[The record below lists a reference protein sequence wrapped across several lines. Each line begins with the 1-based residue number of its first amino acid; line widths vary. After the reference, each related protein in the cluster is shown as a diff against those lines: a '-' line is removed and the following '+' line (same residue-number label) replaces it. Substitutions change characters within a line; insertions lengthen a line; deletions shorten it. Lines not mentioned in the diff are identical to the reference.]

1 MEEQELFGELAV
13 IGALAVATTLGLHRI
28 GLPATIG
35 FLVTGA
41 LAGPHGLGLVG
52 DTEHITQVAEIGVIL
67 LLFAIGLEFSLSRL
81 RFIWRAVA
89 IGGTLQVGVTTLA
102 ALAILVAMG
111 DTVERGIVFGLV
123 VALSST
129 VVVLRVLDVR
139 GELDA
144 PHGRFIVGALIFQ
157 DLLVVPL
164 TLLVPVLASGDSSGF
179 MFEVAWALARAA
191 LAIGAVLLVARFLVP
206 RLFSAVDTTRTR
218 EVFLLTV
225 ISIALGS
232 AWLMNQIGLSFALGA
247 FLAGILLADTDYSHR
262 ATSDIIP
269 LRDAF
274 TSFFFISLGM
284 LVDWRVFTDEPV
296 LAVLIVAGLVLGKAV
311 VASLAALAMRNPASV
326 AWRSGVYLAQFG
338 EFGYVVLL
346 LGASEGLITSSELRL
361 VVTTGVLSIVLSRML
376 MHWTGGLHAG
386 EALLRPL
393 ERLLR
398 ARGID
403 EPTAQDAF
411 LTDHV
416 VIAGYGV
423 AGQLLARTLAQAHI
437 PYVILELNAETVREA
452 RREYT
457 HVYYGDVT
465 SPEAL
470 AHARLGHARVLVLL
484 ISDPPAARRAIVSA
498 HAEWPS
504 VPILVRTRYVAER
517 DGLLALGAAQVVC
530 EELEGGT
537 EMSAWVLRL
546 LGLDAAAIRSEI
558 SGALASSTV
567 GDLTGATGE
576 WLEAVDEQPQGLPAP
591 FAPESGEPDQGKMPS
606 AT

>member
-1 MEEQELFGELAV
+1 MAEQELFGELAV
-13 IGALAVATTLGLHRI
+13 IGGLAVVTTVGLSRL

-35 FLVTGA
+35 FLTTGA
-41 LAGPHGLGLVG
+41 LAGPHGVGLVG
-52 DTEHITQVAEIGVIL
+52 DTDHIEQIAEIGVIL
-67 LLFAIGLEFSLSRL
+67 LLFAIGLEFSLQRL

-89 IGGTLQVGVTTLA
+89 LGGSLQVGVTTLA
-102 ALAILVAMG
+102 ALGILVLAG

-157 DLLVVPL
+157 DLLVIPL
-164 TLLVPVLASGDSSGF
+164 TLLVPVLASGDTSGF
-179 MFEVAWALARAA
+179 ALEAAWALIRAT
-191 LAIGAVLLVARFLVP
+191 LAVGVVLVVARFIVP
-206 RLFSAVDTTRTR
+206 RVFDAVAATRTR

-225 ISIALGS
+225 ITIALGS
-232 AWLMNQIGLSFALGA
+232 AWLMNQLGLSFALGA
-247 FLAGILLADTDYSHR
+247 FLAGIMLADTDYSHR

-284 LVDWRVFTDEPV
+284 LVDWRVFVDEPMI
-296 LAVLIVAGLVLGKAV
+296 AVLIVLGLVLGKAFI
-311 VASLAALAMRNPASV
+311 ASLAALAMRNPASV

-346 LGASEGLITSSELRL
+346 LGASEGLVTSSELRL
-361 VVTTGVLSIVLSRML
+361 VVTTGVVSIVLSRML
-376 MHWTGGLHAG
+376 MRWTGGLHAG
-386 EALLRPL
+386 EGLLRPL

-403 EPTAQDAF
+403 EPIAQDAF

-423 AGQLLARTLAQAHI
+423 AGQLLARTLAQARV
-437 PYVILELNAETVREA
+437 PYVILELNAETVRDA
-452 RREYT
+452 RREYA

-484 ISDPPAARRAIVSA
+484 ISDPPAAQRAIVTA
-498 HAEWPS
+498 HTEWPH

-517 DGLLALGAAQVVC
+517 DSLLALGATQVVC

-537 EMSAWVLRL
+537 EMSAWVLRMI
-546 LGLDAAAIRSEI
+546 GQNPGEIRSGI
-558 SGALASSTV
+558 SDALASSAA

-576 WLEAVDEQPQGLPAP
+576 WIEAADAPHGLPTP
-591 FAPESGEPDQGKMPS
+591 FAPRPNEPDQGKMPS
-606 AT
+606 AR